1 MLRFS
6 RRPGRHHAATA
17 ASSFRSPLTA
27 PRAIPARPMAR
38 TGLTLAVALLPAWG
52 MTTLVACGGDDDDG
66 VADAGRDAGP
76 LAVCKPSDC
85 TAPMPTMQ
93 VCTVGTAI
101 FTCARNID
109 LRCAWLNPRCTT
121 GNADAN
127 VPVTDGPDAGAA
139 SDTGSEDAVSDDAA
153 DASD

>member
-1 MLRFS
+1 MLQFS
-6 RRPGRHHAATA
+6 RRPERHHAATP
-17 ASSFRSPLTA
+17 ASTLRSPRT
-27 PRAIPARPMAR
+27 PRRAIQARSIAR
-38 TGLTLAVALLPAWG
+38 AGLTLTLALLPALG

-66 VADAGRDAGP
+66 VADAGRDGGS
-76 LAVCKPSDC
+76 LTVCKPSDC
-85 TAPMPTMQ
+85 PGPMPTMQ
-93 VCTVGTAI
+93 VCTVGTAT

-109 LRCAWLNPRCTT
+109 LRCAWLNPRCTV

-127 VPVTDGPDAGAA
+127 APVTDGPDAGAT